1 MIHEIQCSA
10 DRMTWST
17 LCAWTASSAAGAGLI
32 TSTFALS
39 RWLPHKTR
47 IPGEGF
53 RDIITASA
61 GHSGVWL
68 GMAAF
73 VSGYLLYLLLLGALC
88 LLIWGCCAGSRLANY
103 SVFFVMRLKGICL
116 LVIPAIAAMVAQPP
130 WIPVIWISALGIIA
144 VVVFLTVMR
153 VPEFLADRI
162 APEGITGR
170 FQRSAALGL
179 AGVIGVGVSSSLGC
193 LDPGSGNAFV
203 KLPNSL
209 CLLSFDC
216 EEDWQGKESTVQ
228 GDVHPGESCYL
239 GTFDYV
245 TSGYLNQ
252 LVGGLASRK
261 IRATFYCTPNLA
273 KEHPEALQKIL
284 TSGHE
289 VAVHL
294 HPHQA
299 RKVNYPYV
307 ARYDKDLCGYPKND
321 VFQMISNAK
330 KSVESATGVQTKS
343 FRSGEWA
350 CDAGIENILSRTG
363 FQSFSNHDST
373 FQLGNGMWQVATRK
387 DFDMLKSPELMLLQ
401 IMKKKDD
408 GTIIP
413 CFSHPMVGFDHVR
426 KEPNFEGLNQYFA
439 MLDLAIKRCPNVRFA
454 TTSEAVDLIRETTPS
469 IQLRSILVVAFVV
482 GNLSL
487 VGASVRIVRR
497 LN

>member
-1 MIHEIQCSA
+1 MIHENQCSA
-10 DRMTWST
+10 DRMAWST
-17 LCAWTASSAAGAGLI
+17 LCAWNASSAAGAGLI
-32 TSTFALS
+32 SSAFALS

-47 IPGEGF
+47 IPGEAF
-53 RDIITASA
+53 RDLIAASA
-61 GHSGVWL
+61 GHSGVWP

-73 VSGYLLYLLLLGALC
+73 VGGYLLFLLLLGALC
-88 LLIWGCCAGSRLANY
+88 LLIWGCCGGCRLADY
-103 SVFFVMRLKGICL
+103 SVFFVMRFRSLCL
-116 LVIPAIAAMVAQPP
+116 LAIPAIAAMVAPPP

-144 VVVFLTVMR
+144 LVAFLTVMR
-153 VPEFLADRI
+153 FPEFLAART
-162 APEGITGR
+162 APESITGR
-170 FQRSAALGL
+170 FWRAAALGL
-179 AGVIGVGVSSSLGC
+179 AGVIGFGIPFSLWRLG
-193 LDPGSGNAFV
+193 PGSGNAFA

-209 CLLSFDC
+209 CLLSFDS

-228 GDVHPGESCYL
+228 GDFHPGESRYL

-245 TSGYLNQ
+245 TSGYLDQ

-273 KEHPEALQKIL
+273 KAHPEALRKI
-284 TSGHE
+284 SAAGHE

-299 RKVNYPYV
+299 RNVDYPFV
-307 ARYDKDLCGYPKND
+307 SRYDKDLCGYPKDD

-330 KSVESATGVQTKS
+330 NSVESAAGVQAKS

-363 FQSFSNHDST
+363 FQSFSNHDTT
-373 FQLGNGMWQVATRK
+373 FRLRNGMWQVATRK

-401 IMKKKDD
+401 IMKQKDD

-413 CFSHPMVGFDHVR
+413 CFSHPMVGFDYVR
-426 KEPNFEGLNQYFA
+426 KEPDFEGLEHYFA
-439 MLDLAIKRCPNVRFA
+439 MLDLARKRCPNVRFA
-454 TTSEAVDLIRETTPS
+454 TTSETLELIRETTPS
-469 IQLRSILVVAFVV
+469 IQLRSLLVVAFVA
-482 GNLSL
+482 GNLCL

-497 LN
+497 LD